1 MIIIDWLILE
11 VRRRYL
17 KKFLSQSTQHK
28 KRNKKE
34 VLRIKD
40 NKPHEVFYLHQVDDP
55 YSHLCCQ
62 VLDQLIASYEI
73 KIIPLVVG
81 MPPQSTTPE
90 IELLKQHSI
99 DDATIIAPYY
109 GLDFST
115 KRNEIP
121 IEMVDKAQ
129 SILLSTNSGQFASKA
144 KRVGE
149 ALWQNNSIA
158 LDEMM
163 RNIKPITNEELKE
176 RIEINNKKR
185 KQLGHYLGAVFAY
198 EGECYWSI
206 DRLPFLEE
214 RLKHLNVRKNNKEL
228 VIKRNSLKK
237 NKPLI
242 SSQKMTI
249 DFFISARSP
258 YSYLA
263 LKQLIELKKQL
274 PLKINYRPILP
285 MVMRGMKIDLEKGM
299 YILSDC
305 KRIANQ
311 KEISFGN
318 ITDPLGRAVERF
330 YSLFPYVKEL
340 NKEEEFFDLFLT
352 AVWANGKHG
361 YLDSTLKN
369 IIRKLDLPWDDAKKE
384 LDTDYWR
391 EEIENN
397 RKAMYKIGKWGPPS
411 FAVKNQNNEVLIN
424 LWGQD
429 RLWLIEEM
437 MYLMKDKD
445 K

>member
-34 VLRIKD
+34 SLRIKN

-62 VLDQLIASYEI
+62 VLDQLTASYEI

-121 IEMVDKAQ
+121 MEMVEKAQ

-149 ALWQNNSIA
+149 ALWQKNSIA

>member
-1 MIIIDWLILE
+1 MMIIDWLILE
-11 VRRRYL
+11 GRRRYL
-17 KKFLSQSTQHK
+17 KKFLSQSTQRK

-34 VLRIKD
+34 ALRIKD

-62 VLDQLIASYEI
+62 VLDQLTASYEI

-81 MPPQSTTPE
+81 IPPQSTTPE
-90 IELLKQHSI
+90 VELLKQHSI

-121 IEMVDKAQ
+121 IEMIEKAQ
-129 SILLSTNSGQFASKA
+129 SILLSTNSTQFASKA
-144 KRVGE
+144 KRIGE
-149 ALWQNNSIA
+149 ALWQNNRIA
-158 LDEMM
+158 LDEMLKKT
-163 RNIKPITNEELKE
+163 KPITHQDVKE
-176 RIEINNKKR
+176 RIEVNNRKR

-214 RLKHLNVRKNNKEL
+214 RLKDLNVRKDNKEL

-242 SSQKMTI
+242 SSQQMTI

-311 KEISFGN
+311 KAISFGN

-369 IIRKLDLPWDDAKKE
+369 IIGKLDLPWDDAKKE

-437 MYLMKDKD
+437 MYLMKNKD

>member
-1 MIIIDWLILE
+1 MMIIDWLILE
-11 VRRRYL
+11 GRRRYL

-34 VLRIKD
+34 ALRIKD

-62 VLDQLIASYEI
+62 VLDQLTASYEI

-81 MPPQSTTPE
+81 IPPQSTTPE
-90 IELLKQHSI
+90 VELLKQHSI

-121 IEMVDKAQ
+121 IEMIEKAQ
-129 SILLSTNSGQFASKA
+129 SILLSTNSTQFASKA

-149 ALWQNNSIA
+149 ALWQNNRIA
-158 LDEMM
+158 LDEMLKKT
-163 RNIKPITNEELKE
+163 KPITHQDVKE
-176 RIEINNKKR
+176 RIEVNNTKR

-214 RLKHLNVRKNNKEL
+214 RLKDLNVRKDNKEL

-242 SSQKMTI
+242 SSQQMTI

-311 KEISFGN
+311 KAISFGN

-369 IIRKLDLPWDDAKKE
+369 IIGKLDLPWDDAKKE

-437 MYLMKDKD
+437 MYLMKNKD

>member
-1 MIIIDWLILE
+1 MIIDWLILE
-11 VRRRYL
+11 GRRRYL

-34 VLRIKD
+34 ALRIKD

-62 VLDQLIASYEI
+62 VLDQLTASYEI

-81 MPPQSTTPE
+81 IPPQSTTPE
-90 IELLKQHSI
+90 VELLKQHSI

-121 IEMVDKAQ
+121 IEMIEKAQ
-129 SILLSTNSGQFASKA
+129 SILLSTNSTQFASKA

-149 ALWQNNSIA
+149 ALWQNNRIA
-158 LDEMM
+158 LDEMLKKT
-163 RNIKPITNEELKE
+163 KPITHQDVKE
-176 RIEINNKKR
+176 RIEINNTKR

-214 RLKHLNVRKNNKEL
+214 RLKDLNVRKDNKEL

-242 SSQKMTI
+242 SSQQMTI

-311 KEISFGN
+311 KAISFGN

-369 IIRKLDLPWDDAKKE
+369 IIGKLDLPWDDAKKE

-437 MYLMKDKD
+437 MYLMKNKD

>member
-1 MIIIDWLILE
+1 MIIDWLILE
-11 VRRRYL
+11 GRRRYL

-34 VLRIKD
+34 ALRIKD

-62 VLDQLIASYEI
+62 VLDQLTASYEI

-81 MPPQSTTPE
+81 IPPQSTTPE
-90 IELLKQHSI
+90 VELLKQHSI

-121 IEMVDKAQ
+121 IEMIEKAQ
-129 SILLSTNSGQFASKA
+129 SILLSTNSTQFASKA

-149 ALWQNNSIA
+149 ALWQNNRIA
-158 LDEMM
+158 LDEMLKKT
-163 RNIKPITNEELKE
+163 KPITHQDVKE
-176 RIEINNKKR
+176 RIEVNNTKR

-214 RLKHLNVRKNNKEL
+214 RLKDLNVRKDNKEL

-242 SSQKMTI
+242 SSQQMTI

-311 KEISFGN
+311 KAISFGN

-369 IIRKLDLPWDDAKKE
+369 IIGKLDLPWDDAKKE

-437 MYLMKDKD
+437 MYLMKNKD

>member
-1 MIIIDWLILE
+1 MIIDWLILE
-11 VRRRYL
+11 GRRRYL
-17 KKFLSQSTQHK
+17 KKFLSQSTQLK

-34 VLRIKD
+34 ALRIKD

-62 VLDQLIASYEI
+62 VLDQLTASYEI

-81 MPPQSTTPE
+81 IPPQSTTPE
-90 IELLKQHSI
+90 VELLKQHSI

-121 IEMVDKAQ
+121 IEMIEKAQ
-129 SILLSTNSGQFASKA
+129 SILLSTNSTQFASKA

-149 ALWQNNSIA
+149 ALWQNNRIA
-158 LDEMM
+158 LDEMLKKT
-163 RNIKPITNEELKE
+163 KPITHQDVKE
-176 RIEINNKKR
+176 RIEVNNTKR

-214 RLKHLNVRKNNKEL
+214 RLKDLNARKDNKEL

-242 SSQKMTI
+242 SSQQMTI

-311 KEISFGN
+311 KAISFGN

-369 IIRKLDLPWDDAKKE
+369 IIGKLDLPWDDAKKE

-437 MYLMKDKD
+437 MYLMKNKD

>member
-1 MIIIDWLILE
+1 MMIIDWLILE
-11 VRRRYL
+11 GRRRYL

-34 VLRIKD
+34 ALRIKD

-62 VLDQLIASYEI
+62 VLDQLTASYEI

-81 MPPQSTTPE
+81 IPPQSTTPE
-90 IELLKQHSI
+90 VELLKQHSI

-121 IEMVDKAQ
+121 IEMIEKAQ
-129 SILLSTNSGQFASKA
+129 SILLSTNSTQFASKA

-149 ALWQNNSIA
+149 ALWQNNRIA
-158 LDEMM
+158 LDEMLKKT
-163 RNIKPITNEELKE
+163 KPITHQDVKE
-176 RIEINNKKR
+176 RIEINNTKR

-214 RLKHLNVRKNNKEL
+214 RLKDLNVRKDNKEL

-237 NKPLI
+237 NTPFI
-242 SSQKMTI
+242 SSQQMTI

-311 KEISFGN
+311 KAISFGN

-369 IIRKLDLPWDDAKKE
+369 IIGKLDLPWDDAKKE

-437 MYLMKDKD
+437 MYLMKNKD

>member
-1 MIIIDWLILE
+1 MMIIDWLILE
-11 VRRRYL
+11 GRRRYL

-34 VLRIKD
+34 ALRIKD

-62 VLDQLIASYEI
+62 VLDQLTASYEI

-81 MPPQSTTPE
+81 IPPQSTTPE
-90 IELLKQHSI
+90 VELLKQHSI

-121 IEMVDKAQ
+121 IEMIEKAQ
-129 SILLSTNSGQFASKA
+129 SILLSTNSTQFASKA

-149 ALWQNNSIA
+149 ALWQNNRIA
-158 LDEMM
+158 LDEMLKKT
-163 RNIKPITNEELKE
+163 KPITHQDVKE
-176 RIEINNKKR
+176 RIEVNNTKR

-214 RLKHLNVRKNNKEL
+214 RLKDLNVRKDNKEL

-242 SSQKMTI
+242 SSQQMTI

-285 MVMRGMKIDLEKGM
+285 MVMRGMKIDLKKGM

-311 KEISFGN
+311 KAISFGN

-369 IIRKLDLPWDDAKKE
+369 IIGKLDLPWDDAKKE

-437 MYLMKDKD
+437 MYLMKNKD

>member
-1 MIIIDWLILE
+1 MMIIDWLILE
-11 VRRRYL
+11 GRRRYL

-34 VLRIKD
+34 ALRIKD

-62 VLDQLIASYEI
+62 VLDQLTASYEI

-81 MPPQSTTPE
+81 IPPQSTTPE
-90 IELLKQHSI
+90 VELLKQHSI

-121 IEMVDKAQ
+121 IEMIEKAQ
-129 SILLSTNSGQFASKA
+129 SILLSTNSTQFASKA

-149 ALWQNNSIA
+149 ALWQNNRIA
-158 LDEMM
+158 LDEMLKKT
-163 RNIKPITNEELKE
+163 KPITHQDVKE
-176 RIEINNKKR
+176 RIEINNTKR

-214 RLKHLNVRKNNKEL
+214 RLKDLNVRKDNKEL

-242 SSQKMTI
+242 SSQQMTI

-311 KEISFGN
+311 KAISFGN

-369 IIRKLDLPWDDAKKE
+369 IIGKLDLPWDDAKKE

-437 MYLMKDKD
+437 MYLMKNKD